1 MLFSFIFTSILCCTL
16 LWLST
21 SLIFWSYLYQLWEC
35 VEATSGHL
43 HQLLLVTT
51 CTTPQSLHFHSIT
64 YCKAV
69 NLLDLWIILVDT
81 LVTDFRSPA
90 SISVGIISLTT
101 RLAFS
106 DELIFLIVNLI
117 CITNHNSLSLSLLE
131 FTCLLL

>member
-16 LWLST
+16 LWLYFSH
-21 SLIFWSYLYQLWEC
+21 LLVLFVQLWEC

-51 CTTPQSLHFHSIT
+51 CTTPQSLHFHLIT
-64 YCKAV
+64 YCTACQFTRLV
-69 NLLDLWIILVDT
+69 NH
-81 LVTDFRSPA
+81 
-90 SISVGIISLTT
+90 ISWYTCHWFQITCIYLSW
-101 RLAFS
+101 LAFS

-117 CITNHNSLSLSLLE
+117 CFTNHNSLSLSLLE